1 MKMMAE
7 SWLAAAQQKIV
18 PPGALSPL
26 LERLH
31 SEGRTVATLNGSFD
45 LLHAGH
51 LHIIY
56 EASQQADCL
65 MVALNSDSSIKRYKS
80 PERPIIPLE
89 YRLQMMAALGFVDFV
104 TWFDETTPCALL
116 EQIKPHV
123 HVNGAE
129 YGSEPIEAATVKANG
144 GRLHIVNLLPG
155 LSTSQIIKKI
165 GQLLPAAEG
174 NVCA

>member
-1 MKMMAE
+1 
-7 SWLAAAQQKIV
+7 
-18 PPGALSPL
+18 
-26 LERLH
+26 
-31 SEGRTVATLNGSFD
+31 
-45 LLHAGH
+45 
-51 LHIIY
+51 
-56 EASQQADCL
+56 
-65 MVALNSDSSIKRYKS
+65 
-80 PERPIIPLE
+80 
-89 YRLQMMAALGFVDFV
+89 
-104 TWFDETTPCALL
+104 L